1 MTRALMQ
8 TEVDKIIDWA
18 DKWKMEVN
26 GSKTKAMTIASS
38 TQDQKWDPKLKAGS
52 VPIKL
57 EQKYRFLGTTVPS
70 DLRFKEQVETTT
82 TKCRRRNRVLKC
94 MKTKSWGNSLE
105 TQRMIYLV
113 FCRTALEYNAPAWH
127 PWISETKEKSLQRI
141 QNDALRAVVGLTAT
155 CPIDYLHLEAGTVE
169 AAPSEKKHSASREI
183 QKIEVM

>member
-1 MTRALMQ
+1 MLSNGLPQGRQYPHCYFLIFINDIDLELDLETTASLFADDTSAWRADGKMRGSQRALMQ
-8 TEVDKIIDWA
+8 TEVDKIIDWV

-38 TQDQKWDPKLKAGS
+38 KQDQKWDPKLRAGP

-82 TKCRRRNRVLKC
+82 TKCRRKNRALKC
-94 MKTKSWGNSLE
+94 MKTESWGNLLE

-113 FCRTALEYNAPAWH
+113 FCRTGMQC
-127 PWISETKEKSLQRI
+127 TSL
-141 QNDALRAVVGLTAT
+141 
-155 CPIDYLHLEAGTVE
+155 
-169 AAPSEKKHSASREI
+169 ASMDI
-183 QKIEVM
+183 